1 MNTSVDNSTSHTYTL
16 WGNIGGWL
24 VAFFLT
30 KKALTDRDKRLNDMD
45 VWKQEHEKNH
55 PNVNELLR
63 MHEENRELMQ
73 HIMDLLQKN
82 NLTRETDFR
91 HLNERIDRMM
101 EKK

>member
-1 MNTSVDNSTSHTYTL
+1 MNARVDNSTSNTYTL

-30 KKALTDRDKRLNDMD
+30 KKALTDRDKRLDAMD
-45 VWKQEHEKNH
+45 QWKQEHEKNH
-55 PNVNELLR
+55 PNIHEGLR
-63 MHEENRELMQ
+63 MHAETREMME
-73 HIMDLLQKN
+73 HILDLLQKN

-91 HLNERIDRMM
+91 HLNERIDRLL